1 MYCSIRM
8 PTTKQSDIPKQVA
21 GHRACRSGFSLME
34 LMVVIVIIGLLAGT
48 VTISVRSYM
57 TAARRNT
64 AKMEIAKI
72 AEALDMYYDNELK
85 GYPSTADGLAV
96 LSKPTDKFPDAYLK
110 GKLTDP
116 WGNAYDYIVPGPG
129 REPFEILCYGS
140 DGKEG
145 GTGGAKD
152 ISSLQLKD

>member
-1 MYCSIRM
+1 MFCSKRM
-8 PTTKQSDIPKQVA
+8 PATNRANNPKQVA
-21 GHRACRSGFSLME
+21 NHRTGRSGFSLME

-72 AEALDMYYDNELK
+72 SEALDMYYDNELK
-85 GYPSTADGLAV
+85 GYPSTGDGLAV

-116 WGNAYDYIVPGPG
+116 WGNPYDYIVPGPG
-129 REPFEILCYGS
+129 REPFEIVCYGS

-152 ISSLQLKD
+152 LSSLELKD

>member
-1 MYCSIRM
+1 MA
-8 PTTKQSDIPKQVA
+8 TTEQTNLSKQVVK
-21 GHRACRSGFSLME
+21 HRAGRGGFSLME

-57 TAARRNT
+57 TAALRNT

-85 GYPSTADGLAV
+85 GYPPTGDGLAV